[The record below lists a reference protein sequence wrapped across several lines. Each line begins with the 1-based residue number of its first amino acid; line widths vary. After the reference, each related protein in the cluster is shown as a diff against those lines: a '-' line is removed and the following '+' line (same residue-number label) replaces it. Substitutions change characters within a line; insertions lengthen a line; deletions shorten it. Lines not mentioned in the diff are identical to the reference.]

1 MTVLFLESTVHS
13 RITPVEGIRLVLATV
28 LESPPVEGIRLALST
43 ILSELSNIPNLQI
56 MPDSNLTGLKSITY
70 TIMILV
76 QYRKFNKYVTCYNE
90 CSNLTRRI
98 AGNKPRVIKLVVTI
112 GLDIDIIEIVEE
124 NAIDMA

>member
-1 MTVLFLESTVHS
+1 M
-13 RITPVEGIRLVLATV
+13 
-28 LESPPVEGIRLALST
+28 EGIRLALAT

-124 NAIDMA
+124 NAINMAQGGLLMEVKHLHADFKLVQ